1 MGVCCNSTMQNI
13 TDPEIEESNSIKE
26 LTDIM
31 NSKSFKLKKEIEILN
46 NYLDNPNYQD
56 SNELNYNTFTEKDL
70 KKKINH
76 LNNLKVS
83 FEQISYQLIVLDM
96 KDDDKDDLKEL
107 KDILQNIVSK
117 YYLPDDP
124 KNELD
129 IALDELRQ
137 YSLKKIGE
145 VNF

>member
-56 SNELNYNTFTEKDL
+56 SNEFNYNTFTEKDL
-70 KKKINH
+70 KKKLNH

>member
-1 MGVCCNSTMQNI
+1 MGVCCNSTIQNI

-56 SNELNYNTFTEKDL
+56 SNEFNYNTFTEKDL
-70 KKKINH
+70 KKKLNH

-96 KDDDKDDLKEL
+96 KDDDKDGLKEL

-129 IALDELRQ
+129 TALDELRQ
-137 YSLKKIGE
+137 YSLKKIG
-145 VNF
+145 

>member
-1 MGVCCNSTMQNI
+1 MGVCCNSTIQNI

-26 LTDIM
+26 LTNIM

-56 SNELNYNTFTEKDL
+56 SNEFNYNTFTEKDL

>member
-70 KKKINH
+70 KKKLNH

>member
-1 MGVCCNSTMQNI
+1 MGVCCNSTIQNI

-70 KKKINH
+70 KKKINY

>member
-1 MGVCCNSTMQNI
+1 MGVCCNSTIQNI
-13 TDPEIEESNSIKE
+13 PDPEIEESNSIKE
-26 LTDIM
+26 LTNIM

-56 SNELNYNTFTEKDL
+56 SNEFNYNTFTEKDL
-70 KKKINH
+70 KKKLNH

-107 KDILQNIVSK
+107 KYILQNIVSK

>member
-1 MGVCCNSTMQNI
+1 MGVCCNSTIQNI

-56 SNELNYNTFTEKDL
+56 SNEFNYNTFTEKDL
-70 KKKINH
+70 KKKLNH

-96 KDDDKDDLKEL
+96 KDDDKNDLKEL

>member
-1 MGVCCNSTMQNI
+1 MGVCCNSTIQNI

-137 YSLKKIGE
+137 
-145 VNF
+145 

>member
-1 MGVCCNSTMQNI
+1 MGVCCNSTIQNI
-13 TDPEIEESNSIKE
+13 PDPEIEESNSIKE
-26 LTDIM
+26 LTNIM

-56 SNELNYNTFTEKDL
+56 SNEFNYNTFTEKDL
-70 KKKINH
+70 KKKLNH

-107 KDILQNIVSK
+107 KNILQNIVSK

>member
-1 MGVCCNSTMQNI
+1 MGVCCNSTIQNI

-56 SNELNYNTFTEKDL
+56 SNEFNYNTFTEKDL
-70 KKKINH
+70 KKKLNH

-129 IALDELRQ
+129 IALDELSQ

>member
-1 MGVCCNSTMQNI
+1 MINFI
-13 TDPEIEESNSIKE
+13 ISNSIKE

-56 SNELNYNTFTEKDL
+56 SNEFNYNTFTEKDL
-70 KKKINH
+70 KKKLNH

>member
-1 MGVCCNSTMQNI
+1 MGVCCNSTIQNI

-137 YSLKKIGE
+137 YSLKK
-145 VNF
+145 

>member
-1 MGVCCNSTMQNI
+1 MGVCCNSTIQNI

>member
-1 MGVCCNSTMQNI
+1 M
-13 TDPEIEESNSIKE
+13 
-26 LTDIM
+26 
-31 NSKSFKLKKEIEILN
+31 
-46 NYLDNPNYQD
+46 
-56 SNELNYNTFTEKDL
+56 
-70 KKKINH
+70 KKKLNH

>member
-1 MGVCCNSTMQNI
+1 MGVCCNSTIQNI

-70 KKKINH
+70 KKKIND

>member
-1 MGVCCNSTMQNI
+1 
-13 TDPEIEESNSIKE
+13 
-26 LTDIM
+26 
-31 NSKSFKLKKEIEILN
+31 
-46 NYLDNPNYQD
+46 
-56 SNELNYNTFTEKDL
+56 
-70 KKKINH
+70 
-76 LNNLKVS
+76 
-83 FEQISYQLIVLDM
+83 M

>member
-1 MGVCCNSTMQNI
+1 MGVCCNSTIQNI
-13 TDPEIEESNSIKE
+13 PDPEIEESNSIKE
-26 LTDIM
+26 LTNIM

-56 SNELNYNTFTEKDL
+56 LNEFNYNTFTEKDL
-70 KKKINH
+70 KKKLNH

-107 KDILQNIVSK
+107 KNILQNIVSK

>member
-1 MGVCCNSTMQNI
+1 MGVCCNSTIQNI

-56 SNELNYNTFTEKDL
+56 SNEFNYNTFTEKDL
-70 KKKINH
+70 KKKLNH

-107 KDILQNIVSK
+107 KNILQNIVSK

>member
-56 SNELNYNTFTEKDL
+56 SNEFNYNTFTEKDL
-70 KKKINH
+70 KKKLNH
-76 LNNLKVS
+76 LTNLKVS

-124 KNELD
+124 KKELD

-137 YSLKKIGE
+137 YSLKK
-145 VNF
+145 

>member
-1 MGVCCNSTMQNI
+1 MGVCCNSTIQNI

-56 SNELNYNTFTEKDL
+56 SNEFNYNTFTEKDL
-70 KKKINH
+70 KKKLNH

>member
-1 MGVCCNSTMQNI
+1 MGVCCNSTIQNI

-56 SNELNYNTFTEKDL
+56 SNEFNYNTFTEKDL
-70 KKKINH
+70 KKKLNL

-117 YYLPDDP
+117 YCLPDDP
-124 KNELD
+124 KNVLD

>member
-1 MGVCCNSTMQNI
+1 MGVCCNSTIQNI
-13 TDPEIEESNSIKE
+13 PDPEIEESNSIKE

-56 SNELNYNTFTEKDL
+56 SNEFNYNTFTEKDL
-70 KKKINH
+70 KKKLNH

>member
-1 MGVCCNSTMQNI
+1 MGVCCNSTIQNI
-13 TDPEIEESNSIKE
+13 PDPEIEESNSIKE

-56 SNELNYNTFTEKDL
+56 SNEFNYNTFTEKDL
-70 KKKINH
+70 KKKLNH

-107 KDILQNIVSK
+107 KNILQNIVSK

>member
-56 SNELNYNTFTEKDL
+56 SNEFNYNTFTEKDL

>member
-1 MGVCCNSTMQNI
+1 MSVCCNSSIQNL

-56 SNELNYNTFTEKDL
+56 SNEFNYNTFTEKDL
-70 KKKINH
+70 KKKLNH